1 MLFNSHIF
9 MLLFLPLLLA
19 GWYFLNWKK
28 KFQLAQGY
36 LIGMSLWFYAY
47 ANLQYLWLLLFS
59 CLIGWLLSCLPEK
72 ISSEKGKKV
81 LTGVGCVF
89 HLGLLGHFK
98 YSNFFLENLNTVFH
112 TDFPM
117 LQILLPVG
125 ISFYT
130 FQQLA
135 YLIDRCRGDAPR
147 DRFFDYLTF
156 MVYFPQLLQG
166 PILLRSE
173 FMGQLKEPEGA
184 GFMQSGSRKES
195 SFSCSVSPKKCCWR
209 IRWQRRS
216 TMDTAMFRCWTAFR
230 HCFWRSGI

>member
-89 HLGLLGHFK
+89 HLGLLGYFK

-125 ISFYT
+125 ISFY
-130 FQQLA
+130 LS
-135 YLIDRCRGDAPR
+135 LIH
-147 DRFFDYLTF
+147 
-156 MVYFPQLLQG
+156 
-166 PILLRSE
+166 I
-173 FMGQLKEPEGA
+173 
-184 GFMQSGSRKES
+184 
-195 SFSCSVSPKKCCWR
+195 
-209 IRWQRRS
+209 
-216 TMDTAMFRCWTAFR
+216 
-230 HCFWRSGI
+230 

>member
-72 ISSEKGKKV
+72 IFSEKGKKV

-89 HLGLLGHFK
+89 HLGLLGYFK
-98 YSNFFLENLNTVFH
+98 YSNFFPGKSEYSISYGLSDAADPAAGWNQFLHVSTA
-112 TDFPM
+112 
-117 LQILLPVG
+117 G
-125 ISFYT
+125 IP
-130 FQQLA
+130 
-135 YLIDRCRGDAPR
+135 D
-147 DRFFDYLTF
+147 
-156 MVYFPQLLQG
+156 
-166 PILLRSE
+166 
-173 FMGQLKEPEGA
+173 
-184 GFMQSGSRKES
+184 
-195 SFSCSVSPKKCCWR
+195 
-209 IRWQRRS
+209 
-216 TMDTAMFRCWTAFR
+216 
-230 HCFWRSGI
+230 

>member
-9 MLLFLPLLLA
+9 ILLFLPLLLA

-72 ISSEKGKKV
+72 LPSAKGKKA
-81 LTGVGCVF
+81 LIGIGCVF
-89 HLGLLGHFK
+89 HLGLLGYFK
-98 YSNFFLENLNTVFH
+98 YSNFFLENLNVVFH

-117 LQILLPVG
+117 LQILLPIG

-135 YLIDRCRGDAPR
+135 YLIDRCRGDAPG

-156 MVYFPQLLQG
+156 MVYFPQLLVY
-166 PILLRSE
+166 
-173 FMGQLKEPEGA
+173 F
-184 GFMQSGSRKES
+184 
-195 SFSCSVSPKKCCWR
+195 
-209 IRWQRRS
+209 
-216 TMDTAMFRCWTAFR
+216 
-230 HCFWRSGI
+230 

>member
-72 ISSEKGKKV
+72 IFSEKGKKV

-89 HLGLLGHFK
+89 HLGLLGYFK

-117 LQILLPVG
+117 LQILMQTLSLVLLSTKTWA
-125 ISFYT
+125 IKYKS
-130 FQQLA
+130 
-135 YLIDRCRGDAPR
+135 
-147 DRFFDYLTF
+147 
-156 MVYFPQLLQG
+156 QLLQLVLT
-166 PILLRSE
+166 PVLRVYQNLVK
-173 FMGQLKEPEGA
+173 QLHVQQVHLHLQA
-184 GFMQSGSRKES
+184 
-195 SFSCSVSPKKCCWR
+195 VSL
-209 IRWQRRS
+209 IS
-216 TMDTAMFRCWTAFR
+216 LY
-230 HCFWRSGI
+230 S